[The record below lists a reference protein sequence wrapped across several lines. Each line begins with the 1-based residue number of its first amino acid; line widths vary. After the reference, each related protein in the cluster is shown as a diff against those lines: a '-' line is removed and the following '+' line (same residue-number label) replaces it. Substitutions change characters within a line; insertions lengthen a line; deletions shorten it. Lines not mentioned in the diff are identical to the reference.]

1 MAGKKR
7 TRSQQRRISLSKF
20 TTTMKKNK
28 NPSENK
34 ETDKDD
40 DIITIRNEISKIAEE
55 SNIIQLRELCDK
67 LFEIV
72 DIKLDD
78 RETKMKISSL
88 EERISE
94 LQDERNSMEV
104 KIHNDEIRIRN
115 LIEDNEEQINQYDET
130 VLQKEKEIEN
140 FRTIVERLHK
150 GKDDE
155 TSALQLKI
163 EKAEQETNANRA
175 YIKHLEDELKKLEDN
190 KDGLL
195 MTINGLQKTIDS
207 LNKFER
213 HDADI
218 DKSMEEDD
226 SAHDNASDESS
237 FSFGQ
242 QLLIP
247 RGMNENNYQ
256 LNFAQELELTS
267 QSQHNKSR
275 NAEND
280 ISSANNQEFERPK
293 HQNHNG
299 PHTELNSNTQSINQ
313 SGQTLLD
320 KSAFHPVSN
329 HPLDPEVEIF
339 VPDIS
344 LSQDTNRI
352 VLPIQPTAST
362 TDSISNDL
370 NYATQ
375 LKILELEGEIK
386 ENTKRIKNMEDNF
399 TLLKNTKLNE
409 PHPSKEMKNKRT
421 CHILG
426 DSHAKFIRP
435 ELVKNNEIDKIYDI
449 QVNTKPGKCFKQIC
463 DPIPSDLKKEDILVI
478 FAGTNDLYRT
488 EINVLYNEIDKLSKL
503 KHRVILVSIPPQ
515 RCPYTNRDIIRLN
528 TKLKYRC
535 RTYSNIQV
543 LNTHAF
549 IKPQHLVRDGVHLS
563 DRAKSWLVSKLTCML
578 MDNGTKK
585 KEQSDNNKQRP
596 KTIPKNHDDPRQNQ
610 RLKVHKTDHH
620 QYSRR
625 KIDPLSSYGY
635 PHSKQ
640 QQQQQQQHHILKQD
654 QYPKTSANLRK
665 GQIGNTTIDLTTKST
680 NNTDVP
686 SNLQNPTNNS
696 STQPSRTSLPQRQ
709 GNFSN
714 MGHPAPP
721 YTWNWNILPR
731 AYLPLESMNNG
742 HQEMMMFRNMNNLTM
757 LPNFLYPPY
766 LWTHPI
772 ANC

>member
-1 MAGKKR
+1 
-7 TRSQQRRISLSKF
+7 
-20 TTTMKKNK
+20 MKKNK

-352 VLPIQPTAST
+352 
-362 TDSISNDL
+362 
-370 NYATQ
+370 
-375 LKILELEGEIK
+375 
-386 ENTKRIKNMEDNF
+386 
-399 TLLKNTKLNE
+399 
-409 PHPSKEMKNKRT
+409 
-421 CHILG
+421 
-426 DSHAKFIRP
+426 
-435 ELVKNNEIDKIYDI
+435 
-449 QVNTKPGKCFKQIC
+449 
-463 DPIPSDLKKEDILVI
+463 
-478 FAGTNDLYRT
+478 
-488 EINVLYNEIDKLSKL
+488 
-503 KHRVILVSIPPQ
+503 
-515 RCPYTNRDIIRLN
+515 
-528 TKLKYRC
+528 
-535 RTYSNIQV
+535 
-543 LNTHAF
+543 
-549 IKPQHLVRDGVHLS
+549 
-563 DRAKSWLVSKLTCML
+563 
-578 MDNGTKK
+578 
-585 KEQSDNNKQRP
+585 
-596 KTIPKNHDDPRQNQ
+596 

-635 PHSKQ
+635 PHSK